1 MIVLAA
7 VATAEAAT
15 DAIARPCVK
24 GKRNDGSPAPLAPA
38 RKNLGNESASHIR
51 SRAQTGR
58 VVRRF
63 SHVAPRPQHVRVCG
77 FGGDA
82 AGEEGLRIVVGLEA
96 LSSGRVGR
104 FFSRDLRGG
113 DSVS

>member
-24 GKRNDGSPAPLAPA
+24 GKRNDATRTRA

-63 SHVAPRPQHVRVCG
+63 SHVAPRPRHARVCG
-77 FGGDA
+77 FRGDA
-82 AGEEGLRIVVGLEA
+82 AGEEGLRVMVGLEA
-96 LSSGRVGR
+96 LSSGCVDGCC
-104 FFSRDLRGG
+104 SRDVRGG